1 MTYEEAVAYLEQSA
15 SFGIKPGLERI
26 EGILD
31 ILGRPEKA
39 YKTIHVTG
47 TNGKGSVTAYI
58 DSVLTNSGRR
68 VGRYT
73 SPHLISYTE
82 RMCING
88 RDITPEAFGA
98 VVAQVA
104 TAVTT
109 YVNGGGEPPTQFEIL
124 TAAAF
129 LFFKEQAVDY
139 AVIEV
144 GLGGLLDSTNVIVPE
159 VAVITNVTVDHK
171 KYCGDTPAEIA
182 KHKAGIIKAGVPVIT
197 AAQGEPLGV
206 IMAEAELKKAPLLI
220 FNKAFAV
227 ESRRPMKG
235 CQMITL
241 GTAPKLPV
249 LAELGIREGTKALL
263 LTKLAGVHQAVNLAC
278 AAMAVRVLMKHDEA
292 ITEETMREGLACTTW
307 PGRFEVITALKRT
320 FILDG
325 AHNAGGAES
334 FQLTYAEL
342 FTDTPKTLITA
353 ILADKEE
360 EEIISR
366 IVGAKDTVFTVPAPT
381 PRSEDPEV
389 LAKRI
394 GPKATALPSVAAGLD
409 AAMKITKDGDIIAVA
424 GSLYILGEVEQWL
437 ATHVGS

>member
-26 EGILD
+26 EGLLD

-47 TNGKGSVTAYI
+47 TNGKGSVTAFI
-58 DSVLTNSGRR
+58 DSVLVNSGRR

-73 SPHLISYTE
+73 SPHLIAYTE

-88 RDITPEAFGA
+88 RDITPDAFGA
-98 VVAQVA
+98 VIEKVAA
-104 TAVTT
+104 AVTE
-109 YVNGGGEPPTQFEIL
+109 YVNGGGEPPTQFEVL

-129 LFFKEQAVDY
+129 LFFKEQGVDY

-182 KHKAGIIKAGVPVIT
+182 KHKAGIIKPGVPVIT

-241 GTAPKLPV
+241 GTAPKQPI
-249 LAELGIREGTKALL
+249 LAELGILSLICSVLFHSRSFI
-263 LTKLAGVHQAVNLAC
+263 VH
-278 AAMAVRVLMKHDEA
+278 
-292 ITEETMREGLACTTW
+292 
-307 PGRFEVITALKRT
+307 
-320 FILDG
+320 
-325 AHNAGGAES
+325 
-334 FQLTYAEL
+334 
-342 FTDTPKTLITA
+342 
-353 ILADKEE
+353 ILATLSNCKRSLMVRRNANVKRLHITRKQSVLIEHNGVFLIIGINLSHL
-360 EEIISR
+360 IISFALIKCRNGIFR
-366 IVGAKDTVFTVPAPT
+366 ICARSKDIVYKCSALRVVLH
-381 PRSEDPEV
+381 RSD
-389 LAKRI
+389 
-394 GPKATALPSVAAGLD
+394 
-409 AAMKITKDGDIIAVA
+409 
-424 GSLYILGEVEQWL
+424 
-437 ATHVGS
+437 